1 MINKH
6 VLQYYLL
13 FSLTILIKIQIWPK
27 INKKIQKK
35 KQILGDLIPIYI
47 VFVYFN
53 ITNIKYNHIS
63 FVYM

>member
-1 MINKH
+1 MFNKYI
-6 VLQYYLL
+6 LQYYLL
-13 FSLTILIKIQIWPK
+13 FSLTILIEIQIWPK
-27 INKKIQKK
+27 LIKNTK